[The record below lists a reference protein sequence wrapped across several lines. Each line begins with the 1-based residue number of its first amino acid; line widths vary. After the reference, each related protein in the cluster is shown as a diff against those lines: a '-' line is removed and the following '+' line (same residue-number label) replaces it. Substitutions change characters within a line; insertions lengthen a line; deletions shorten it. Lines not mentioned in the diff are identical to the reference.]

1 MELLHG
7 GGAFFEAPRWWQGSW
22 YVSDFFKHDVL
33 RIGAD
38 GSVEGVAVVGGQP
51 SGLGWMPDGS
61 LLIVSMNDRRV
72 LRRWPDGSV
81 TEHANLDALISG
93 PANDMVVDALGGAY
107 VSSFG
112 FDYYGGASPR
122 ATRIIRVDPDGSARM
137 VGTEVAAP
145 NGMVISEHGSTLIA
159 AETLGARLSA
169 WTISASGD
177 LTDHRIWAQL
187 GPAPVLDAPDTV
199 FGAAFA
205 PDGCAL
211 DAEGDVWVADALH
224 GRVCRVAPDG
234 RVVDQR
240 AAPDGLGAYA
250 CALGGTDGKTLA
262 ICVSSSFL
270 QGPCLAAR
278 DAALVAVEVEVPG
291 AGLS

>member
-1 MELLHG
+1 MV
-7 GGAFFEAPRWWQGSW
+7 RR
-22 YVSDFFKHDVL
+22 L
-33 RIGAD
+33 RHRA
-38 GSVEGVAVVGGQP
+38 
-51 SGLGWMPDGS
+51 
-61 LLIVSMNDRRV
+61 RK
-72 LRRWPDGSV
+72 
-81 TEHANLDALISG
+81 LDALISG

-112 FDYYGGASPR
+112 FDYYGGASPTT
-122 ATRIIRVDPDGSARM
+122 TRIIRVDPDGSARM

-145 NGMVISEHGSTLIA
+145 NGMVISEDGSTLIA

-169 WTISASGD
+169 WTITTSGD
-177 LTDHRIWAQL
+177 FTDHRIWAQL
-187 GPAPVLDAPDTV
+187 GPAPMLAAPDTV

-211 DAEGDVWVADALH
+211 DADGHVWVADALH

-240 AAPDGLGAYA
+240 RAPDGLGAFA
-250 CALGGTDGKTLA
+250 CALGGTDGRTLA

-270 QGPCLAAR
+270 EGPCLATG
-278 DAALVAVEVEVPG
+278 DAALVAVDVEVPG